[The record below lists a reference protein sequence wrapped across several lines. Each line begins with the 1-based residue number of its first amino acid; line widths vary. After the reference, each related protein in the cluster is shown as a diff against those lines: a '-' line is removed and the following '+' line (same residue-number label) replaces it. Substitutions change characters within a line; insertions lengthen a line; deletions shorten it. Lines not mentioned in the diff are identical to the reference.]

1 MPRLWPHACPLF
13 PGPIAH
19 PTLAGGPLWL
29 TDSGA
34 VTCFFLLGT
43 GRGRSGAVVCPPT
56 SWLPAQAP
64 RWSCPAIASEKTNRL
79 VTITLLP
86 AG

>member
-43 GRGRSGAVVCPPT
+43 GRGRSGAVVCPSNFLVT
-56 SWLPAQAP
+56 SSGAQMELP
-64 RWSCPAIASEKTNRL
+64 SNRL
-79 VTITLLP
+79 
-86 AG
+86 